1 MTTKKH
7 SAGHFVSVSNWV
19 SHGCLVFIVLFMER
33 GRCCMD
39 AKAIVFE
46 IRDSFINY
54 KSGKDPQEKIV
65 TSIHFF

>member
-1 MTTKKH
+1 
-7 SAGHFVSVSNWV
+7 
-19 SHGCLVFIVLFMER
+19 MER